1 MIIKI
6 IFSKNQ
12 VFIVEKIIF
21 ANILLFVFEKFR
33 RDLIE

>member
-12 VFIVEKIIF
+12 VFIVEKIIS
-21 ANILLFVFEKFR
+21 ANILLFVFGKFR
-33 RDLIE
+33 RGLIE